1 MNHKE
6 LKKGYIKLYE
16 QMMKYIWSFYTV
28 ELLAELEISVC
39 NVFPIMTDVKNN
51 FMRLKSAVIQDIRDD
66 EEMKSAFDEFEK
78 LIEQDVTF
86 ANILFVEK

>member
-1 MNHKE
+1 
-6 LKKGYIKLYE
+6 
-16 QMMKYIWSFYTV
+16 
-28 ELLAELEISVC
+28 
-39 NVFPIMTDVKNN
+39 MTDVKNN

>member
-16 QMMKYIWSFYTV
+16 QMMKYIWPVYTV

-39 NVFPIMTDVKNN
+39 NIFPIMTDVRNN
-51 FMRLKSAVIQDIRDD
+51 FNRLQSSVFQDIKQDD
-66 EEMKSAFDEFEK
+66 KLKDAFDKFSE
-78 LIEQDVTF
+78 LIQQEVSF
-86 ANILFVEK
+86 ANITFVEK